1 MNKILEYMAMGKPIV
16 QFDLREGRRSA
27 QEASLYA
34 KPNDEVEFAENIL
47 KLLESPELREKIGA
61 EGRRRM
67 EEMFEWRHQAPKL
80 LEVYEKAFSLISM
93 R

>member
-1 MNKILEYMAMGKPIV
+1 MAMGKPVV

-27 QEASLYA
+27 QGASLYA

-47 KLLESPELREKIGA
+47 KLLDSPELREKIGA

-67 EEMFEWRHQAPKL
+67 EDKLEWRHQAPKL
-80 LEVYEKAFSLISM
+80 LEAYERALQKP
-93 R
+93 